1 MFCSNSTLT
10 ERPCQRYIRD
20 QGCWCGHY
28 LQSAVQGVL
37 HEASISKPDIHFGK
51 AYIDTHQVKDEQRVE
66 FSHEVFSDNY
76 EYQNYM

>member
-1 MFCSNSTLT
+1 M
-10 ERPCQRYIRD
+10 
-20 QGCWCGHY
+20 
-28 LQSAVQGVL
+28 QGVL

-66 FSHEVFSDNY
+66 FSHEVFCDNY